1 MKNDDVFEYH
11 EDTDE
16 KIQMTQNAAK
26 RRDMY
31 QEESSE
37 SDSSSSDLEEE
48 EDNYVKEQN
57 ETSGLIKDENDFTK
71 IN

>member
-1 MKNDDVFEYH
+1 VEGQTEKIESVSVTKMKNDDVFEYH

-31 QEESSE
+31 
-37 SDSSSSDLEEE
+37 
-48 EDNYVKEQN
+48 
-57 ETSGLIKDENDFTK
+57 
-71 IN
+71 